1 MKNNS
6 ENGFSYI
13 DVMCAIVILVVGIL
27 ALLSAITSAVVQ
39 SASQQQQLA
48 ARQIASSTIESIMS
62 AKETSSG
69 TLGWSRV
76 GNVGSNPDV
85 NGNMQGIF
93 LTGNHQVRNDAG
105 PDRIVGTADDTGGL
119 VGGFQRQI
127 VITDQCDPDRPSPN
141 CPTPGTYAVRI
152 RSIQVT
158 ISYFVGSI
166 QRQEQLTTVLTDYA
180 TTN

>member
-6 ENGFSYI
+6 ESGFSYI
-13 DVMCAIVILVVGIL
+13 DVMGAIIILIVGIL
-27 ALLSAITSAVVQ
+27 ALLSALTSSVIQ

-48 ARQIASSTIESIMS
+48 ARQIASSTIESIMA

-69 TLGWSRV
+69 SLGWASV

-93 LTGNHQVRNDAG
+93 LTGNQQVRSDAG
-105 PDRIVGTADDTGGL
+105 TDRIVGTADDSGAVVAGY
-119 VGGFQRQI
+119 QRRI

-158 ISYFVGSI
+158 VSYFVGSI
-166 QRQEQLTTVLTDYA
+166 QRQEQITTVLTDYA